1 MNSSKTL
8 KLSNFKACVKDLPGS
23 LVVKTPHSW
32 EFWGEWIH
40 VYVWLSPFIV
50 QLKLS
55 HGSSSI
61 QQYKSLKKKTPHS
74 QELGG
79 EWIRVSV
86 WLSPAA
92 AHLELSQRC

>member
-8 KLSNFKACVKDLPGS
+8 KLSNFKACVKDFPGS

-32 EFWGEWIH
+32 EFEREWIH
-40 VYVWLSPFIV
+40 VYVWLSSFTV

-61 QQYKSLKKKTPHS
+61 QQYKFKKKRLHTP
-74 QELGG
+74 
-79 EWIRVSV
+79 RN
-86 WLSPAA
+86 
-92 AHLELSQRC
+92 